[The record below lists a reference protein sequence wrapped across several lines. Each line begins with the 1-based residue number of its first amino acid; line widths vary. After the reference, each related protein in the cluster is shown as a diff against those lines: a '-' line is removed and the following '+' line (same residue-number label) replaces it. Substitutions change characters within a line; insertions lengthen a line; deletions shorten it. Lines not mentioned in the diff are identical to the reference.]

1 MPEVLKEYQKMQER
15 FKLPHLERLQ
25 SVFQFE
31 LEECGDLD
39 GIRNEI
45 SDRLFDF
52 TERVIEPLIW
62 SMHNCHMIE
71 REMLSRNEATE
82 LFELY
87 KKIQALRWKNNL
99 LAIRPDPEGTAQW
112 IKDMWEFWRGFE
124 GRATNLCTKFSK
136 GWETL
141 HFRETTTD
149 YQS

>member
-1 MPEVLKEYQKMQER
+1 MSEVLKEYQKMQER
-15 FKLPHLERLQ
+15 FKLPQLDRLQ

-31 LEECGDLD
+31 LEECCNID
-39 GIRNEI
+39 GIRDEI

-71 REMLSRNEATE
+71 RDMLSHGEAAE
-82 LFELY
+82 IFEMY

-99 LAIRPDPEGTAQW
+99 LSIRPDPEGTAQW
-112 IKDMWEFWRGFE
+112 IKEMWEFWRNFE
-124 GRATNLCTKFSK
+124 GRAAGLCTKFSK

-141 HFRETTTD
+141 SFRETTMD
-149 YQS
+149 YQA